1 MEDGLKPPPAQYK
14 HRIRARTEPFWCLLL
29 SVKPFMEQKHCKYS
43 LSWQLLEGEK
53 KNQGTRT
60 TPKTNAG
67 CVLLDSFWMRSHG
80 DKWTRLGEF
89 KTELAVKPD

>member
-1 MEDGLKPPPAQYK
+1 MEDGLNPPPAQYK

-43 LSWQLLEGEK
+43 LMLAISGRGKK
-53 KNQGTRT
+53 KNQGVKATQKKSWT
-60 TPKTNAG
+60 
-67 CVLLDSFWMRSHG
+67 CFLDSFWVRSHG
-80 DKWTRLGEF
+80 DKWNRLGEL